1 MEQIRACGADRLE
14 QRPAF
19 KGEGIL
25 RRTSRGAVCCR
36 QEHDEQR
43 SWNVESH
50 LEGSLDRATLYRQL
64 GNEVSEMRETAF
76 QGFRRALRRLPW
88 SLAVITLLVTATHG
102 GASML
107 IQLHL
112 ESLSANPLT
121 IGLASTL
128 SFLGTAVGSV
138 FWGLISS
145 HFVIER
151 LILWILG
158 LSQVFAG
165 LLALLLNPPGT
176 LAVAFCYALCSSG
189 LFPIILASVSKGTP
203 QLQRGGGLSVITAS
217 RELGMALGTISAG
230 VLLAS
235 TDMRMAFLVLAGTP
249 LLCVFALIRLSGG
262 LQDREMRHSAQQPGS
277 ASRGS
282 LGMMYLGAAF
292 RWFGTAGS
300 FSFIYVYMHSLN
312 LSRSAMGGISALG
325 PFVAMAAML
334 CLGILSDRVG
344 RRVIFVSGFGL
355 SVLVPV
361 LFGVATSAGGM
372 VLAFVVSGTS
382 IGALY
387 VGATGYIADRTNSR
401 KHGVMLG
408 LFEAS
413 RALGGILGPVVA
425 GAIVPHVGLRG
436 MFWVM
441 SIATGIG
448 FLSVSTLREARKIQ

>member
-1 MEQIRACGADRLE
+1 
-14 QRPAF
+14 
-19 KGEGIL
+19 
-25 RRTSRGAVCCR
+25 
-36 QEHDEQR
+36 
-43 SWNVESH
+43 
-50 LEGSLDRATLYRQL
+50 
-64 GNEVSEMRETAF
+64 
-76 QGFRRALRRLPW
+76 
-88 SLAVITLLVTATHG
+88 
-102 GASML
+102 
-107 IQLHL
+107 
-112 ESLSANPLT
+112 
-121 IGLASTL
+121 
-128 SFLGTAVGSV
+128 
-138 FWGLISS
+138 
-145 HFVIER
+145 
-151 LILWILG
+151 
-158 LSQVFAG
+158 
-165 LLALLLNPPGT
+165 
-176 LAVAFCYALCSSG
+176 
-189 LFPIILASVSKGTP
+189 
-203 QLQRGGGLSVITAS
+203 
-217 RELGMALGTISAG
+217 
-230 VLLAS
+230 
-235 TDMRMAFLVLAGTP
+235 
-249 LLCVFALIRLSGG
+249 
-262 LQDREMRHSAQQPGS
+262 
-277 ASRGS
+277 
-282 LGMMYLGAAF
+282 
-292 RWFGTAGS
+292 
-300 FSFIYVYMHSLN
+300 
-312 LSRSAMGGISALG
+312 MGGISALG